1 MIPLTRE
8 NLEKDIRR
16 RVDGLGE
23 IMRRKDLGVAIMPVA
38 GAARMNGLL
47 RYFTNAE
54 LWAGKAYVLL
64 AKGEEVPHVLYASN
78 YEAAWGEATATR
90 AEIETVAT
98 DRDPMERLCT
108 LVGEFA
114 GGSTRI
120 GIANADTH
128 LSVAEGIAL
137 REGLGEVSMIDITD
151 DINAMRLIKSPFE
164 VEVMR
169 DLGRIMAE
177 AMDIYEE
184 NLRPGVRAWEVGAM
198 AEAHIKANGGFRG
211 WHKHSLDGRP
221 FSMPTTL
228 DRRLRRDDVITFEL
242 DYSGPYG
249 YWCELSCVFSFG
261 DLPEDDWRRLELT
274 QRAIAES
281 AVAAVPGARKGV
293 VGEVSDAVFREA
305 GFEVIGAHTRH
316 CHSIGTD
323 DLDLRHPLSDDDP
336 LQENMVLS
344 YHPATLLEGD
354 RAFLIS
360 DNFVITPGGAEPLS
374 PRGWPHRV
382 IE

>member
-8 NLEKDIRR
+8 NLEGDIRR
-16 RVDGLGE
+16 RVVGLQE
-23 IMRRKDLGVAIMPVA
+23 IMRSKDLSVVIMPVA

-54 LWAGKAYVLL
+54 LWAGKAYVL
-64 AKGEEVPHVLYASN
+64 AAAGEEVPYVLYASN

-98 DRDPMERLCT
+98 DRDPMERLCAR
-108 LVGEFA
+108 VRDFA
-114 GGSTRI
+114 GASTRI

-128 LSVAEGIAL
+128 LSVAEGLAL
-137 REGLGEVSMIDITD
+137 RDGLEGFSMIDVTD
-151 DINAMRLIKSPFE
+151 AINAMRLIKSPFE
-164 VEVMR
+164 VEAMR
-169 DLGRIMAE
+169 DLGRIMGE

-198 AEAHIKANGGFRG
+198 AEAHIKASGGFRG

-221 FSMPTTL
+221 FSMPTPL
-228 DRRLRRDDVITFEL
+228 DRRLGRDDIITFEL
-242 DYSGPYG
+242 DYSGPHG

-261 DLPEDDWRRLELT
+261 DLPEDARRRLELT
-274 QRAIAES
+274 QRAIVES
-281 AVAAVPGARKGV
+281 AAAAVPGARKGV
-293 VGEVSDAVFREA
+293 VGEVSDAIFREA

-323 DLDLRHPLSDDDP
+323 DLDLRVPLPDDAV
-336 LQENMVLS
+336 LEENMVLS

-354 RAFLIS
+354 LAFLIS

-374 PRGWPHRV
+374 PRGWPHR
-382 IE
+382 IIG